1 MERKA
6 LKSKFHQSMLK
17 VVESILNHIQGGCYK
32 MVAEIALEG
41 VDELIAKLNALG
53 ANLSTLSNKAIRAGA
68 EDKEIIKSPRGMF

>member
-1 MERKA
+1 
-6 LKSKFHQSMLK
+6 
-17 VVESILNHIQGGCYK
+17 

-68 EDKEIIKSPRGMF
+68 EDKEIIKSHRGMF